1 MQLNACLAY
10 KDTSGFTPHETVIT
24 LTKETNMSNKK
35 QKKNNFYSHD
45 LQLTIDSLAYTS
57 DDDLR
62 NLHDSLR
69 KERDMTVREGFDST
83 AVETSICYVQ
93 REISVREVRRSA
105 HMNYIKTTGFTVSA
119 QQQTDQNAAQDRG
132 MLH

>member
-1 MQLNACLAY
+1 M
-10 KDTSGFTPHETVIT
+10 GFTPRKTVIT

-83 AVETSICYVQ
+83 NVETSICYVQ
-93 REISVREVRRSA
+93 RELSVREVRRAA
-105 HMNYIKTTGFTVSA
+105 HMNYVKSAGFTIVDQQASQSA
-119 QQQTDQNAAQDRG
+119 ADDRD